1 MLLHYTNLF
10 YPDDYKK
17 NDKVIYKFLKTNMV
31 ERASLDEPRNYLL
44 DEIKHNDLMSEK
56 NIKTCKYLNYVEN
69 LLILYSTVTGCV
81 SVSAFAS
88 LLDINIGITSSAVRW
103 NICAIIAGIIKF
115 KSMIKK
121 KKKKHDKIVLLLKD
135 KLNTVEVLISKSNR
149 FMILRL
155 SWLV

>member
-1 MLLHYTNLF
+1 MLLDYTNLF

-56 NIKTCKYLNYVEN
+56 YIKTCQYLNYVEN
-69 LLILYSTVTGCV
+69 LLILSSIVTGCV

-88 LLDINIGITSSAVRW
+88 LLDINIGITSSAVGW
-103 NICAIIAGIIKF
+103 NICAIIAGIKKF

-121 KKKKHDKIVLLLKD
+121 KKKKHDKIVLLKD